1 MAVPGG
7 LSGTYN
13 FQPALGELVLY
24 AYGLCGVRRAAIL
37 QEHML
42 DARIAANLVLAEW
55 LGEGVNLWQVE
66 AITVPLVQGVGT
78 YSVPANVLVMLDAFI
93 TFGPSFAPTD
103 RTILPVSRT
112 EYASYPNKA
121 QQGPPTVFWMDR
133 LLAPTVTLWPVPD
146 GQETSLT
153 YYALR
158 QAQDA
163 NLTSGQ
169 QVEIPYAW
177 LSAFA
182 LALAEKLAMSWAPDK
197 LAFLSPAAAKA
208 YGIAAN
214 ANIET
219 AQQYI
224 SPMLSGYFR

>member
-1 MAVPGG
+1 MASPGG
-7 LSGTYN
+7 LSGTYSFN
-13 FQPALGELVLY
+13 PALGELVLY
-24 AYGLCGVRRAAIL
+24 SFGMCGVRRAQVL

-42 DARIAANLVLAEW
+42 DARIAANLVLADW
-55 LGEGVNLWQVE
+55 LNQGINLWQVE
-66 AITVPLVQGVGT
+66 AITTPLVQGVSA
-78 YSVPANVLVMLDAFI
+78 YAVPANVLVMLDAYV
-93 TFGPSFAPTD
+93 TSGPSFAPTD

-112 EYASYPNKA
+112 EFASYPNKA

-163 NLTSGQ
+163 SLTSGQ

-177 LSAFA
+177 LNAFA
-182 LALAEKLAMSWAPDK
+182 LALAEKLAMSWAVERLPVI
-197 LAFLSPAAAKA
+197 SPAAAKA

-224 SPMLSGYFR
+224 SPMLSSYWR

>member
-1 MAVPGG
+1 MAAPGG
-7 LSGTYN
+7 LSGTFG
-13 FQPALGELVLY
+13 FQPSLGELVLY
-24 AYGLCGVRRAAIL
+24 SFGLCGIRRAQVL

-42 DARIAANLVLAEW
+42 DARIAANLVLADW
-55 LGEGVNLWQVE
+55 LNQGVNLWQVE

-112 EYASYPNKA
+112 EWASYPNKS

-133 LLAPTVTLWPVPD
+133 LLAPTFTLWPVPD
-146 GQETSLT
+146 GQETSIT

-177 LSAFA
+177 LNAYA
-182 LALAEKLAMSWAPDK
+182 LALAEKLALSWAPDK
-197 LAFLSPAAAKA
+197 AALLGPAAAKA
-208 YGIAAN
+208 YGIAAS

-224 SPMLSGYFR
+224 SPMIGHYFR